1 LQHDEHWSQ
10 VISQFSPFC
19 LGLQTCDRILF
30 LQATVN
36 MFRLLRLLARRTPD
50 HSLPVCM
57 QYDRPYGTSITIGD
71 VSVVKRI
78 KDFASQSNITID
90 FADLC
95 QVSCRQQR
103 VWLGTLGQQCGQGQQ
118 MNREACV

>member
-1 LQHDEHWSQ
+1 
-10 VISQFSPFC
+10 
-19 LGLQTCDRILF
+19 
-30 LQATVN
+30 
-36 MFRLLRLLARRTPD
+36 
-50 HSLPVCM
+50 M
-57 QYDRPYGTSITIGD
+57 QYDRPYGTSITIRD

-103 VWLGTLGQQCGQGQQ
+103 VWLGTLGQQCEQGQQ
-118 MNREACV
+118 MSREACV